1 MYRMHSLLELSG
13 EQTAVLLDGIM
24 LSHSRVLLDKVEVGA
39 ALSIA
44 ALLKLSLPHP
54 IKTAALSSE
63 YCSAGSC
70 GDLRN
75 LLLFILMGHS
85 LPQP

>member
-1 MYRMHSLLELSG
+1 MHSLLEVSG
-13 EQTAVLLDGIM
+13 EQTAVLCYSIM
-24 LSHSRVLLDKVEVGA
+24 LSHSRALLGKVEVGA
-39 ALSIA
+39 APSIVV
-44 ALLKLSLPHP
+44 LLKLSLPHP
-54 IKTAALSSE
+54 IKTAALSE

-85 LPQP
+85 LPQA

>member
-1 MYRMHSLLELSG
+1 MHPLLELSG

-24 LSHSRVLLDKVEVGA
+24 LSHCRVLLDKVEVGA
-39 ALSIA
+39 APSIA

-54 IKTAALSSE
+54 IKTAALSQ